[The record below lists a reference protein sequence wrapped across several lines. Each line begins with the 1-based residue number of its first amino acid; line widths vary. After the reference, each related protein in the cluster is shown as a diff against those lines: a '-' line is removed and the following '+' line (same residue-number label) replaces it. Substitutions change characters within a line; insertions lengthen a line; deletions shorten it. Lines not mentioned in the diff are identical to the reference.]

1 MVVHKRRENW
11 PLHLS
16 EYLKTRKDIPFK
28 WGEHDCLTFVSG
40 AVASIIGYNFYN
52 EYLPYDSEETAKGML
67 KEYGG
72 VAGIISEHLGYEGTD
87 KILTAGRGDVVLF
100 KAAEGDTAGIVD
112 DTGRYFQI
120 ITEKGLLRAP
130 LSKASRVWSY

>member
-1 MVVHKRRENW
+1 MHERRENW

-16 EYLKTRKDIPFK
+16 EYLKIRKNMPFK

-40 AVASIIGYNFYN
+40 AVAAITGYNFYD
-52 EYLPYDSEETAKGML
+52 EYLPYDSEETAAEML
-67 KEYGG
+67 REYNG
-72 VAGIISEHLGYEGTD
+72 VAGIITEHLGEGSD

-100 KAAEGDTAGIVD
+100 KAPEGDTAGIVD

-120 ITEKGLLRAP
+120 ITEKGLLRIP
-130 LSKASRVWSY
+130 LSKANRVWSY